1 MDLFVFDN
9 MKNQYLKTINNL
21 FGDASKKMS
30 CLGPNITVVDTP
42 GLNVAGPREI
52 DENDQTLRERVKS
65 PILAWINP
73 LFFPTTSAHVQHQST
88 NIDEDVQEQVGW
100 QDPALWL
107 QSQCFPAPAVPNFV
121 EKIKKYLKAN
131 IYSLVLISFLL
142 PPNMFII
149 IIKFCE
155 LKCED
160 WGPFKDNFFIFNMIF
175 VFVYPYFVKLKL
187 DNFH

>member
-1 MDLFVFDN
+1 
-9 MKNQYLKTINNL
+9 MKKQYLKTINNL

-42 GLNVAGPREI
+42 GLKVAGPREI

-88 NIDEDVQEQVGW
+88 NIDEDVQDQVEW
-100 QDPALWL
+100 QHPSLWL
-107 QSQCFPAPAVPNFV
+107 QSRCCPAPAVPNFV

-131 IYSLVLISFLL
+131 IYTLVLISFLL
-142 PPNMFII
+142 PPNVFTII
-149 IIKFCE
+149 VKFWD

-160 WGPFKDNFFIFNMIF
+160 LGSFQKISIFFSMIF
-175 VFVYPYFVKLKL
+175 VYAYPYFVKLKL